1 MMTDIL
7 NKSLRTV
14 SGKAVKM
21 PFFIKGMRPVRSV
34 SGFFV
39 ALPDFHPLCTAL
51 VERDRFYSFTFC
63 SAHSLVRDS
72 LD

>member
-1 MMTDIL
+1 MMKKVL
-7 NKSLRTV
+7 NKSLCSV
-14 SGKAVKM
+14 SGRDIKM

-34 SGFFV
+34 SGLFI

-51 VERDRFYSFTFC
+51 VERDRFCAFTLRSTC
-63 SAHSLVRDS
+63 NLVQDG